1 MAKYRQGRLNE
12 AVANELSIAL
22 GEVRDPRVNGAL
34 ISITRAEVTPDLKQA
49 KIYFST
55 MDDPKEVAE
64 GLKKASGVLR
74 RHLAVTLNLRL
85 TPELFFVHDQSLEHG
100 SRIASLLKQIEDG
113 RKENNSQENKGDGQ
127 A

>member
-49 KIYFST
+49 KVYFST

-100 SRIASLLKQIEDG
+100 SRIASLLKKIEDERRESAEEVPSG
-113 RKENNSQENKGDGQ
+113 EEND
-127 A
+127 

>member
-1 MAKYRQGRLNE
+1 MAKYRQSRLND
-12 AVANELSIAL
+12 AIANELSVAL
-22 GEVRDPRVNGAL
+22 GEVRDPRVNGAI

-85 TPELFFVHDQSLEHG
+85 TPELLFIYDKSLEHG
-100 SRIASLLKQIEDG
+100 SRIASLLKQIENE
-113 RKENNSQENKGDGQ
+113 RKDAAENVPNGD
-127 A
+127 AEA

>member
-49 KIYFST
+49 KVYFST

-100 SRIASLLKQIEDG
+100 SRIASLLKKIEDERRESAEEVPSG
-113 RKENNSQENKGDGQ
+113 EENE
-127 A
+127 

>member
-12 AVANELSIAL
+12 AIANELSIAL
-22 GEVRDPRVNGAL
+22 GEVRDPRVSGSI

-49 KIYFST
+49 KIFFST
-55 MDDPKEVAE
+55 MDDPKEVAK

-85 TPELFFVHDQSLEHG
+85 TPELLFAHDTSIEHG
-100 SRIASLLKQIEDG
+100 AHIASLLKKIEDE
-113 RKENNSQENKGDGQ
+113 RKEKEAAASEEAQDE
-127 A
+127 

>member
-49 KIYFST
+49 KVYCST

-100 SRIASLLKQIEDG
+100 SRIASLLKKIEDERRESAEEVPSG
-113 RKENNSQENKGDGQ
+113 EEND
-127 A
+127 

>member
-22 GEVRDPRVNGAL
+22 SEVRDPRVNGAL

-49 KIYFST
+49 RVYFST
-55 MDDPKEVAE
+55 MDDAKEVAE
-64 GLKKASGVLR
+64 GLKRASGVLR

-100 SRIASLLKQIEDG
+100 SRIASLLKQIEDE
-113 RKENNSQENKGDGQ
+113 RKENAPSEDSGEEI
-127 A
+127 

>member
-22 GEVRDPRVNGAL
+22 AEVRDPRVNGA
-34 ISITRAEVTPDLKQA
+34 IVSITRAEVAPDLKNA

-55 MDDPKEVAE
+55 MDDSKEVAE

-85 TPELFFVHDQSLEHG
+85 TPELHFVHDQSLEHG
-100 SRIASLLKQIEDG
+100 SRIASLLKKIEDE
-113 RKENNSQENKGDGQ
+113 RKDKENEATGED

>member
-12 AVANELSIAL
+12 AIANELSIAL
-22 GEVRDPRVNGAL
+22 GEVRDPRVSGAI

-49 KIYFST
+49 KVFFST

-85 TPELFFVHDQSLEHG
+85 TPELIFVRDASIEHG
-100 SRIASLLKQIEDG
+100 ARIASLLKKIEDE
-113 RKENNSQENKGDGQ
+113 RADTQEDGDE